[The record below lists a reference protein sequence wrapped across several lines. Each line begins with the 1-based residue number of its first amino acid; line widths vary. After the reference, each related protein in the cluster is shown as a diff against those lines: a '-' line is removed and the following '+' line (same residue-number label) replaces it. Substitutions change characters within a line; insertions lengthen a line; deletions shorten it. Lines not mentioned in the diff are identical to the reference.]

1 MKLCGVCDVI
11 SMCSERPTKIKH
23 YWTIVRMETL
33 EILFEGEH
41 VTLDVDDPTK
51 DSNSREVRIA

>member
-1 MKLCGVCDVI
+1 MKLRGVCDGNFHVFRAAH
-11 SMCSERPTKIKH
+11 EDQALLDNRQDG
-23 YWTIVRMETL
+23 TL
-33 EILFEGEH
+33 EILFEGGH